1 MSDII
6 KVSSLKK
13 SYGKVEAVKGIDF
26 TVKKG
31 SLFAFLGPN
40 GAGKST
46 TIDIL
51 CTLNKFD
58 KGQISI
64 AGYDLEKDAEQI
76 RKKIGVVFQDSV
88 LDKNLTVRENLQIRA
103 GFYYKKKSEIKEAI
117 AKAAECAEIGDFI
130 DRQYGSLSGGQR
142 RRADIARALLNTPE
156 ILFLDEPTTGLD
168 PQTRRHIWAT
178 VEKLQKE
185 NKMTIFL
192 TTHYMEEA
200 AKADY
205 VVIIDNGLIVAQGT
219 PYEMKEKYSYDHIR
233 LKVKAEHKD
242 SVIKYLEEQNM
253 KWQSSEEF
261 LDVRIKTT
269 IDALDILPPIKN
281 YIEGFEVLHGTM
293 DDVFLNITGREI
305 RE

>member
-6 KVSSLKK
+6 QVASLKK
-13 SYGKVEAVKGIDF
+13 SYGKVQAVKGIDF

-58 KGQISI
+58 EGQIRI
-64 AGYDLEKDAEQI
+64 AGYDLEKDSDQI

-88 LDKNLTVRENLQIRA
+88 LDKKLTVRENLHIRA
-103 GFYYKKKSEIKEAI
+103 GFYYKKKSQIKDAV
-117 AKAAECAEIGDFI
+117 AKAAECAEIQDFI

-233 LKVKAEHKD
+233 LKYIKEHKD
-242 SVIKYLEEQNM
+242 SILKYLEDKKM
-253 KWQSSEEF
+253 HWQSSDEF
-261 LDVRIKTT
+261 LDVRIKST
-269 IDALDILPPIKN
+269 IEALDILPPIKD
-281 YIEGFEVLHGTM
+281 YLDGFEVLHGTM